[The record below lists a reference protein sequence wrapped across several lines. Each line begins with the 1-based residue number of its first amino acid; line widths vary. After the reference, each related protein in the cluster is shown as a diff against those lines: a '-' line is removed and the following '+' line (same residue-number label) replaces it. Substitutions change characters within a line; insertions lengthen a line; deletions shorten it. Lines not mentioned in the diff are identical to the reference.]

1 VEVDEQFKV
10 DFKSRNSMKKSR
22 VISALLAPIVLLGAL
37 VGIASPAAASTSDAT
52 LTNLQVNG
60 VNRQVSDLQPSFQP
74 DKTWYTVATSRAE
87 IDFYA
92 ESADPNATISFKR
105 GATVEPAVSAQW
117 ITLSDFK
124 VAVTEVIV
132 EVVASDLITKKE
144 YRIFVQ
150 RGVMMQPKILSIS
163 DNTLSNMGGDR
174 ITVEVQNMFPQS
186 YSQDISCYPNFDLVR
201 PDGKSRGINYSF
213 QDLNGDEMM
222 DIDNNGVS
230 TWRLE
235 TYNFEDDYVGS
246 VGIRVGVSCSIS
258 SQATT
263 WDEMNS
269 FSVFNNAATLERPVF
284 ESLIID
290 KNSATPRGIF
300 SITGLHINS
309 RAEIDF
315 MLYDPAKPETRLTG
329 DETGWYKDNRTA
341 TLQFN
346 SRPEDLEGDRVI
358 NDDWKTPGKRTLMIM
373 NCGNDDVK
381 DCWDE
386 DTDELKTPAQLT
398 ALGVVLHTAQVDY
411 IPPFPASVSIS
422 PNKGA
427 LKGGN
432 KFRIKGFNILNRKNY
447 EAPIV
452 KIGGKTVTDMNW
464 FGDWDSSNPR
474 EYEVFEGTIPAG
486 VASGTVPITVTTEWG
501 EFTVSAKYTYSG
513 APVITSIAPA
523 AVSNAGGALVTLT
536 GTNFGT
542 IGTPSVTIDGIKS
555 PCVTRV
561 SDTSVVAMIPVGAS
575 AGSVEVNII
584 SAAGGG
590 SALSPATLELVAST
604 TLPTATKFTPT
615 SVAIGGGD
623 EIVITGTN
631 FGAVGTVGVTVGGNC
646 ARVISSTATS
656 ITIEAPSGDAAGAAD
671 VVIGAT
677 TGSVT
682 KVGAVTFVPNEGVAS
697 VTPNTIATTA
707 TSAQARVQIV
717 GYGFGASGT
726 IKIGSAAAV
735 AYTSTESGTK
745 ISNILIPTS
754 AAGNVAI
761 QITPTGKTEP
771 YYTSVAVK
779 APTVTYLGPNPRQT
793 SFEIATGLSYNSNG
807 YKVSGST
814 TGGTAIRIEGT
825 GFGTAGTV
833 KFDNTVVTPS
843 SWTNTEIILTSP
855 ALAAGVYDLQIV
867 PASGPAVPKL
877 TDWFNV
883 SGTQFAQV
891 IISQVNS
898 LVDNGRENE
907 PFTFNPYQDISDVF
921 VVTGSGFTGTDN
933 GVSTKLFMKRY
944 QWAEG
949 NEVVTLTPYDI
960 TPTSFKFRAS
970 RAFAAVNWYGL
981 EITTNIAAGWQDQ
994 SVLYVG
1000 NPPPGVSF
1008 GPDRGLCLKDPVS
1021 GYTPGGFTLTGS
1033 DVFGASGTITME
1045 GEVVPQAAIIWSASE
1060 ISVDFA
1066 NFPTNLVNPWGRKS
1080 VLFTPDDNTLLPYR
1094 FDFNCAVST
1103 TVTTKLNAST
1113 DDLTIAAGTA
1123 YTASAALDNALPG
1136 TSFTLYEE
1144 GYEYVTAED
1153 YASNGFDYN
1162 TKRGLPVGAG
1172 EYFVRAIVNGQTYDN
1187 VKYWEVVNANA
1198 VKLTIT
1204 GTPITFTPKLT
1215 GSNAVEIFYRGQ
1227 LGDGTGGSNP
1237 DISYTAVITPATPAD
1252 IITKV
1257 VWEYR
1262 VAECNSPWWN
1272 DGLPEAPAYIYNNN
1286 CSIPQGSF
1294 GTYDIRVRSFEMK
1307 SGATDRSI
1315 FYRPTYE
1322 IFNLNIKKKAIT
1334 ITEVKAEKVW
1344 DGSTDIS
1351 IRDAV
1356 VSGAITTDGNVPE
1369 LYYTNSAS
1377 FADAAPGTG
1386 KALTLNGPIVLGGGW
1401 AQRYELTNPNPVF
1414 TGTIKKADAVL
1425 SLVPSVRSVIMT
1437 ANAPVEITATSRD
1450 TRNSNDISSQPEVA
1464 PIVLTSTTAS
1474 VCTISGTTVTILKSG
1489 DCIIAGTQAGST
1501 YYNPAQ
1507 ADSDM
1512 SQTTEFLT
1520 IYVFPAPKSVQVVA
1534 DDVTV
1539 AVGENIELSSQAVGL
1554 IGEDALGNVGYDIYQ
1569 GANLLP
1575 EMPTAPGTYRILPK
1589 EADITM
1595 AESEAYNPA
1604 VRYVAGKLIITAT
1617 APTLEAIAANS
1628 GPESGGNKVVIKG
1641 ENLDQVTSIVFAGK
1655 TYRKPA
1661 FIVNGTGTEITLTA
1675 PAGKGEVE
1683 VLIRAGVTELT
1694 GIYTYIPDA
1703 VKPPVVVTGPATISL
1718 GLKLVVGAKLK
1729 GQQATLSG
1737 SGLKPK
1743 SAYTLVIGSK
1753 KTLVASGV
1761 TDSKG
1766 NFTKKV
1772 TLAQKACVGSGSQNL
1787 VLTGT
1792 RPNNAKVTSEAAFDL
1807 NAKCE
1812 LTTGQVVKTIKKGKI
1827 SFTLSGFL
1835 FEYVKSDLTP
1845 QAVKSLTKLAS
1856 KIKGAKLVKIYGYT
1870 ETDTKSAAIKAANLI
1885 LAKNR
1890 TVSVMNFLK
1899 RKLKGIKYLTY
1910 GKGGV
1915 NPVSLT
1921 NQALNRRVV
1930 IEVSF

>member
-1 VEVDEQFKV
+1 
-10 DFKSRNSMKKSR
+10 MKKHR
-22 VISALLAPIVLLGAL
+22 VIAALLAPIIMLGAL
-37 VGIASPAAASTSDAT
+37 VGIASPAAAATSDAT
-52 LTNLQVNG
+52 LSSLQVNG
-60 VNRQVSDLQPSFQP
+60 SNRQVSDIQPSFQA
-74 DKTWYTVATSRAE
+74 DKTWYTVATSRSE
-87 IDFYA
+87 LEFYA
-92 ESADPNATISFKR
+92 ETVDPNATISYKR
-105 GATVEPAVSAQW
+105 NSTVEPGVSGVW
-117 ITLSDFK
+117 TTLSGFE
-124 VAVTEVIV
+124 VAVTEVVV

-144 YRIFVQ
+144 YRIYVQ

-174 ITVEVQNMFPQS
+174 ITVAVQNAFPES
-186 YSQDISCYPNFDLVR
+186 YSQDISCYQNFSLIR
-201 PDGKSRGINYSF
+201 PDGKTAGLNYSF
-213 QDLNGDEMM
+213 QDLDGDERM
-222 DIDNNGVS
+222 DVDNNGVS
-230 TWRLE
+230 IWRLE
-235 TYNFEDDYVGS
+235 TNNFEDDYAGP
-246 VGIRVGVSCSIS
+246 VGIRVGSNCSIS
-258 SQATT
+258 SQAGP

-269 FSVFNNAATLERPVF
+269 FSTFENIATLERPVF
-284 ESLIID
+284 GSLIID

-329 DETGWYKDNRTA
+329 DETGWYKDNTTA

-346 SRPEDLEGDRVI
+346 RTPEDLEGDSII
-358 NDDWKTPGKRTLMIM
+358 NDDWKKPGKRTLMIM
-373 NCGNDDVK
+373 NCGNEDVK

-411 IPPFPASVSIS
+411 TPPFPASVSIS

-432 KFRIKGFNILNRKNY
+432 KFRIKGFNIMNRKNW
-447 EAPIV
+447 EPPVV

-464 FGDWDSSNPR
+464 FGNWNSSDPR

-486 VASGTVPITVTTEWG
+486 VAPGSAPISVTTEWG

-513 APVITSIAPA
+513 TPVITSISPST
-523 AVSNAGGALVTLT
+523 VSNAGGALVTLT
-536 GTNFGT
+536 GTGFGT

-561 SDTSVVAMIPVGAS
+561 SDTSVVAMIPVGAN
-575 AGSVEVNII
+575 AGSVDVNII

-590 SALSPATLELVAST
+590 SALSPATANLVAST

-615 SVAIGGGD
+615 SVSIGGGD

-646 ARVISSTATS
+646 ARVITSTATS

-671 VVIGAT
+671 VIIGAT

-697 VTPNTIATTA
+697 VTPSTIATTA

-735 AYTSTESGTK
+735 AYTTTDSGTK

-761 QITPTGKTEP
+761 QITPAGKTEP
-771 YYTSVAVK
+771 YYTSVSVK
-779 APTVTYLGPNPRQT
+779 APTVTYLGPNPRQEN
-793 SFEIATGLSYNSNG
+793 FEIGTGLSYNSKG
-807 YKVSGST
+807 YKVSGT
-814 TGGTAIRIEGT
+814 TAGGTSIRIEGS
-825 GFGTAGTV
+825 GFGAAGTV
-833 KFDNTVVTPS
+833 KFDSTVVTPS

-855 ALAAGVYDLQIV
+855 ALAAGSYDLQIV
-867 PASGPAVPKL
+867 PAAGPAVPKL

-883 SGTQFAQV
+883 SGAQFTQV

-898 LVDNGRENE
+898 LVDNGRADE

-921 VVTGSGFTGTDN
+921 VVSGSGFTGTDN
-933 GVSTKLFMKRY
+933 GVSTKLVMKRY
-944 QWAEG
+944 QWADE
-949 NEVVTLTPYDI
+949 NETVTLTPYDI
-960 TPTSFKFRAS
+960 TPTSFKFRAT
-970 RAFAAVNWYGL
+970 RAFSPLNWYGL
-981 EITTNIAAGWQDQ
+981 EVKTNIGAGWQDQ
-994 SVLYVG
+994 SILYVG

-1008 GPDRGLCLKDPVS
+1008 GPDRGLCLKDAVS
-1021 GYTPGGFTLTGS
+1021 GYTPGDFTLTGS
-1033 DVFGASGTITME
+1033 DVFGASGTITIE
-1045 GEVVPQAAIIWSASE
+1045 GEVVPQAAITWSASE
-1060 ISVDFA
+1060 IRVDFA

-1094 FDFNCAVST
+1094 FDFNCAVAT

-1123 YTASAALDNALPG
+1123 YTASATLANALPG
-1136 TSFTLYEE
+1136 TSFTLYEQ
-1144 GYEYVTAED
+1144 GYEYVTADD
-1153 YASNGFDYN
+1153 YSSNGFSYN

-1172 EYFVRAIVNGQTYDN
+1172 EYFVRAIVNQQTYDN
-1187 VKYWEVVNANA
+1187 VKYWEVGNANS

-1215 GSNAVEIFYRGQ
+1215 GSTAVEIFYRGQ
-1227 LGDGTGGSNP
+1227 LGDGTGGSNA
-1237 DISYTAVITPATPAD
+1237 DISYTNATTPAD
-1252 IITKV
+1252 TVTKV
-1257 VWEYR
+1257 FWEYR

-1272 DGLPEAPAYIYNNN
+1272 DGLPEAPAYIYNNG
-1286 CSIPQGSF
+1286 CSIPQGTF

-1315 FYRPTYE
+1315 YYRPTYE

-1344 DGSTDIS
+1344 DGNTDIA

-1356 VSGAITTDGNVPE
+1356 VTGAITSDGNVPE

-1377 FADAAPGTG
+1377 FADAEPGTG
-1386 KALTLNGPIVLGGGW
+1386 KSLTLNGPIILGGGW

-1425 SLVPSVRSVIMT
+1425 SLAPSVRSVIMT

-1450 TRNSNDISSQPEVA
+1450 TRNSNDIIGQPTVA

-1489 DCIIAGTQAGST
+1489 DCIIAGTQAEST
-1501 YYNPAQ
+1501 YYNRAQ
-1507 ADSDM
+1507 ADSDR
-1512 SQTTEFLT
+1512 SETTEFLT
-1520 IYVFPAPKSVQVVA
+1520 IYAFPAPKSVQVVA

-1539 AVGENIELSSQAVGL
+1539 AVGENIEFSSQAVGL

-1575 EMPTAPGTYRILPK
+1575 AIPTEPGTYKILPK
-1589 EADITM
+1589 DADITM
-1595 AESEAYNPA
+1595 ADSDAYNPA
-1604 VRYVAGKLIITAT
+1604 YRYVAGKLIITT
-1617 APTLEAIAANS
+1617 LAPTLEAIAANQ

-1641 ENLDQVTSIVFAGK
+1641 TNFEQVTSIVFNGK

-1661 FIVNGTGTEITLTA
+1661 FTVNGAGTEITITA

-1683 VLIRAGVTELT
+1683 VLIRAGVTELS

-1703 VKPPVVVTGPATISL
+1703 VKPPVVVSGPATL
-1718 GLKLVVGAKLK
+1718 TLDLKLVVGAKLM
-1729 GQQATLSG
+1729 GQQTTLSG
-1737 SGLKPK
+1737 IGLKPN
-1743 SAYTLVIGSK
+1743 SPYTLVIGSK
-1753 KTLVASGV
+1753 KTLIVSGV
-1761 TDSKG
+1761 TNSKG
-1766 NFTKKV
+1766 AFTKKV

-1792 RPNNAKVTSEAAFDL
+1792 RPNNVKVTAEAAFTVD
-1807 NAKCE
+1807 AKCE
-1812 LTTGQVVKTIKKGKI
+1812 VTTGQVVKTIKKGKVTW
-1827 SFTLSGFL
+1827 TLSGFL
-1835 FEYVKSDLTP
+1835 FDYVSSNLRP
-1845 QAVKSLTKLAS
+1845 EAVKSLTMLAS

-1870 ETDTKSAAIKAANLI
+1870 ETDTKSAAVKASNLI
-1885 LAKNR
+1885 LAKDR

-1899 RKLKGIKYLTY
+1899 GKLKGVKYLTY

-1915 NPVSLT
+1915 NPVSIT